1 MNFLQTMNSQA
12 MAVGYIVEI
21 IVLGLLVW
29 HAVVA
34 WRRRR
39 ATREA
44 RLSEQI
50 KARVQSQPVT
60 RDAYGDTP
68 LGI

>member
-1 MNFLQTMNSQA
+1 MSIYETARNGFA
-12 MAVGYIVEI
+12 I
-21 IVLGLLVW
+21 LGLLTASGVIGLAVW
-29 HAVVA
+29 HVVA
-34 WRRRR
+34 AVRRRR

-50 KARVQSQPVT
+50 KAKVQSQPVT